1 MIDEGDEEESED
13 TDTGTL
19 LPPPAPIAEPES
31 LPLSSIGSNT
41 ELRMEDK
48 MENKRVIMQSERE
61 AIKSETEAKNVFNLV
76 KTMPSCG
83 KVNIVE

>member
-13 TDTGTL
+13 TGTL
-19 LPPPAPIAEPES
+19 LPASAPIAEPES

-76 KTMPSCG
+76 KTMPSWG